1 MSNQVSRGTSFGQ
14 AKWESLS
21 WQKRTSV
28 AVLTEEADE
37 EADKEADEEADKE
50 ADEEA
55 DKEAGEEAGEEA
67 DEEADRGRGGWSASC

>member
-1 MSNQVSRGTSFGQ
+1 MSNQVTRGTSFGE
-14 AKWESLS
+14 AKWVSLS

-50 ADEEA
+50 A
-55 DKEAGEEAGEEA
+55 GEEA